1 MAETR
6 TSITVRPDLSDY
18 RGLLKALNQMDK
30 EAQFELK
37 NDVYSISEWTAQGIA
52 QAGMSVSI
60 AGFPKEQNNRRRQ
73 SQIVAATVRPARDRV
88 PTVYVGGGKGRAS
101 GGANAGQLLFGNEF
115 GGDRNAFGNL
125 NAFPNGGYRFPAR
138 TAREGR
144 GNTGYWIFPTLKM
157 MQPEIKRRW
166 FASVNRVMDNWAR
179 TS

>member
-1 MAETR
+1 MDIMAETR

-37 NDVYSISEWTAQGIA
+37 NDVYSLSAWTAQGIER
-52 QAGMSVSI
+52 
-60 AGFPKEQNNRRRQ
+60 AGFAHPIYPKQAA
-73 SQIVAATVRPARDRV
+73 IVARTVRPARDRV

-125 NAFPNGGYRFPAR
+125 NAFRNGGYRFPPR
-138 TAREGR
+138 TSREGR
-144 GNTGYWIFPTLKM
+144 GNTGYWIFPTLKG
-157 MQPEIKRRW
+157 MQPEIKKRW
-166 FASVNRVMDNWAR
+166 FAAVNRVMDNWAR
-179 TS
+179 YS